1 MSKLLLSKLENQELA
16 KKGIAF
22 DFCNDNEEKV
32 LYKLFLEIVK
42 EGNSYPQLL
51 PFSYEEFLDYFCPP
65 KSIVVTAKKDSQII
79 GAFYIKPN
87 FPGRASHIANCGYIV
102 KKEFR
107 GQGIGFHFG
116 KCSIDIAKELG
127 YRGIIFNLVFKE
139 NTRSIKLWQKLGF
152 KIIGTIP
159 DALKK
164 DDGTYQDALIMFLG
178 LETLTSS

>member
-1 MSKLLLSKLENQELA
+1 MSNLLLSKLENQELA
-16 KKGIAF
+16 KRGIVF
-22 DFCNDNEEKV
+22 DFCSDNEKKA

-42 EGNSYPQLL
+42 EGDSYPQLL

-65 KSIVVTAKKDSQII
+65 KSMVVIAKKDSQII

-107 GQGIGFHFG
+107 SQGVGFHLG

-127 YRGIIFNLVFKE
+127 YGGIIFNLVFKE

-152 KIIGTIP
+152 QIIGTIP
-159 DALKK
+159 NAAKK
-164 DDGTYQDALIMFLG
+164 DDGAYQDAFIMFLE
-178 LETLTSS
+178 L